1 MDTLGV
7 VLVALAIA
15 VGLAGIVVPILPG
28 GLLVFAAIAVWAWVE
43 GTTVAWVTLGIVAA
57 LFIAAEVIKYTW
69 PVKRMRRADVRT
81 KSLVAGAVLGVIG
94 FFVVPVL
101 GLVLGFVLGVFLAE
115 LGVRRD
121 STRAWVSTVHALKGV
136 ALSVG
141 VELVGAL
148 ASTVVWVC
156 AVAFW

>member
-1 MDTLGV
+1 VSTAGL

-57 LFIAAEVIKYTW
+57 LFIAAEVIKYAW

-81 KSLVAGAVLGVIG
+81 SSLVAGGVLGVIG
-94 FFVVPVL
+94 FFVIPVL
-101 GLVLGFVLGVFLAE
+101 GLILGFVLGVFLAE

-121 STRAWVSTVHALKGV
+121 STRAWASTVHALKGV

-156 AVAFW
+156 AVAFF